1 MKTASAWPLIAATL
15 VVGAQ
20 SALAA
25 DALAVKPRTMA
36 DVIAASNSSDWRA
49 LDAQNTLYLELPA
62 GRVVIELDPE
72 FAPRHVA
79 NIKALAHQ
87 HYFDGLAV
95 VRAQDNFVV
104 QWSDP
109 DNTRSVGNA
118 QKTLPAEFSRT
129 AKDLPFT
136 VLPDP
141 DTYAPEVGFADG
153 FPAAREPRSHL
164 AWLVHCYGMV
174 GAGRDNDVDSG
185 SGTELYVV
193 IGQAPRQLDRNVT
206 LVGRV
211 VAGMELLSTL
221 KRGTGALGFYE
232 KPAER
237 TAIRSLTLAADL
249 PEAQRSNLE
258 IMRTD
263 TQTFADLIETRR
275 NRRDEWYKVPA
286 GHIDVCS
293 VPLVVRARS

>member
-1 MKTASAWPLIAATL
+1 MRCASLVSAALL
-15 VVGAQ
+15 VLGAHA
-20 SALAA
+20 ALGA

-36 DVIAASNSSDWRA
+36 DVIAASKSSDWRP

-62 GRVVIELDPE
+62 GRVVIELAAD
-72 FAPRHVA
+72 FAPQHVA

-87 HYFDGLAV
+87 HYFDGLAI

-109 DNTRSVGNA
+109 DKTRSVGNA
-118 QKTLPAEFSRT
+118 QRTLPAEFSRT
-129 AKDLPFT
+129 AKGLPFT

-141 DTYAPEVGFADG
+141 DTYAPEVGFTNG
-153 FPAAREPRSHL
+153 FPAAREPRTHL

-185 SGTELYVV
+185 GGTELYVV

-211 VAGMELLSTL
+211 VAGMELLSTM

-237 TAIRSLTLAADL
+237 TAIRSLTLAADV
-249 PEAQRSNLE
+249 PEAQRSKLE
-258 IMRTD
+258 VMRTD
-263 TQTFADLIETRR
+263 TQTFTDLIETRR

-293 VPLVVRARS
+293 VPLVVRTRS

>member
-1 MKTASAWPLIAATL
+1 MRNASLVSAAIFVL
-15 VVGAQ
+15 GAH
-20 SALAA
+20 AVLGA

-36 DVIAASNSSDWRA
+36 DVIAASKSSDWRT
-49 LDAQNTLYLELPA
+49 LDALNTLYLELPA
-62 GRVVIELDPE
+62 GRVVIELAAD

-87 HYFDGLAV
+87 HYFDGLAI

-129 AKDLPFT
+129 AKELPFT

-141 DTYAPEVGFADG
+141 DTYAPEVGFANG
-153 FPAAREPRSHL
+153 FPAAREPRTHL

-185 SGTELYVV
+185 GGTELYVV

-232 KPAER
+232 KPTER
-237 TAIRSLTLAADL
+237 TAIRSLTLAADV
-249 PEAQRSNLE
+249 PEAQRSKLE
-258 IMRTD
+258 VMRTD
-263 TQTFADLIETRR
+263 TQTFTDLIETRR

-293 VPLVVRARS
+293 VPLVVRTRS